1 MWFCHYPQPL
11 RCITDI
17 ENEFLGTEHQELLS
31 LYGVKPIHTTIKE
44 SKKIKEIKFLILHK

>member
-31 LYGVKPIHTTIKE
+31 LYGVKPIHTTSKE